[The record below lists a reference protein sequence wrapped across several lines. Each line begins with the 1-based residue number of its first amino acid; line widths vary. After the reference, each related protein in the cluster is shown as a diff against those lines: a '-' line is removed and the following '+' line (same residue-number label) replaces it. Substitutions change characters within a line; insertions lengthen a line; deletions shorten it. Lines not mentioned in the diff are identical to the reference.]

1 MPDQPENSEATK
13 QAEFTSRDTAWVGP
27 VTRLQVGRVSPGAV
41 NLNIQGRQVT
51 SPIRG
56 FGQMWQKTYTI
67 RLDPGTQVKPSQ
79 VIHVWRHEFGSFW
92 PKGNKFF
99 GAEGEISPGD
109 VAVLHLGGP
118 GGVNPPGG
126 YPLISTGILVVY
138 ADEESFSF
146 LTPEGHPFSAMITFS
161 SYEEQGQVVIKVQA
175 LIRASDPLYEFMVRI
190 GLGHQIEDR
199 NWIATCQ
206 NLAAR
211 FGTQSKTVMTKE
223 LIDPRVQWSEA
234 KNIWK
239 SAAIRTT
246 FYTLA
251 APFRWAGRK
260 IRRKLDAEKDVN
272 NS

>member
-1 MPDQPENSEATK
+1 MPDQPVNSEATK
-13 QAEFTSRDTAWVGP
+13 QDGSGSRDAAWVGP
-27 VTRLQVGRVSPGAV
+27 VSRLEVGSLPPGAV

-56 FGQMWQKTYTI
+56 FGQMWQKTYRI
-67 RLDPGTQVKPSQ
+67 RLDPGAEVQPSQ

-99 GAEGEISPGD
+99 GSDEEISPGD

-126 YPLISTGILVVY
+126 LPLISTGILVVY
-138 ADEESFSF
+138 ADDESFSF
-146 LTPEGHPFSAMITFS
+146 LTPEGHPYAAMITFS
-161 SYEEQGQVVIKVQA
+161 SYEEQERIVIKVQA
-175 LIRASDPLYEFMVRI
+175 LVRASDPLYELMLR
-190 GLGHQIEDR
+190 LGVGHKMEDR
-199 NWIATCQ
+199 NWIQTCQ

-211 FGTQSKTVMTKE
+211 FGTQAKTEMTQE
-223 LIDPRVQWSEA
+223 LIDPRMQWSEA

-251 APFRWAGRK
+251 APFRWIGRK
-260 IRRKLDAEKDVN
+260 IHKAK
-272 NS
+272 